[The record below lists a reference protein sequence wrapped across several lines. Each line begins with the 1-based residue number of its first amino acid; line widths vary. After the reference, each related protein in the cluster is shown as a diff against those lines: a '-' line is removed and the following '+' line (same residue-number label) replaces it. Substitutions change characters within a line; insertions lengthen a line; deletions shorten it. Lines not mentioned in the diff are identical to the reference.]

1 MSKFDLKPLSLSR
14 REFMAKAGALGLSA
28 AAANLIWA
36 EAGLADTPK
45 KGGHF
50 VLGLKGG
57 ESTNTLDPALSASH
71 VTAKALRAFG
81 NTLTVVSADGGLEPS
96 IAESWEASEDAK
108 DWTFRI
114 RKGVEFHNGKTLT
127 PEDVQLTLARHSN
140 EESQSGALGIMRGIE
155 DIRVDGDNVVISL
168 TTPNAD
174 LPYLMSDYHLIM
186 QPGGGM
192 DNPAEGISTG
202 AYKVVADEP
211 GIRYAFEKFAN
222 HWDDS
227 VGHYDSHEILV
238 LNDDTARSAALQA
251 GQVHAINIVPP
262 RTAKLFGRAPGVTIN
277 ATSGRGHYIF
287 VMHCDTAPFDNKD
300 LRLALKY
307 AINREELVDKVLRG
321 YGSVGNDIPINEAY
335 PLFDGTMEQRQFDL
349 AKAAEHY
356 KASGHDGSPIVL
368 HVSDGA
374 FAGAVDAAQ
383 LFQLSAQE
391 AGIPLEIQREPADG
405 YWSEV
410 WNNKPFCASYWG
422 GRPVQDQMW
431 SVGYLSTADWNDT
444 RFKNEEFDALLLKAR
459 AELDET
465 KRKEI
470 YGQMARIVWEEGGL
484 INPMF
489 NQFIDGYSDK
499 VTGWAAHANGDLMDG
514 YVASRTWFA

>member
-1 MSKFDLKPLSLSR
+1 MNKFDPQPQALSR
-14 REFMAKAGALGLSA
+14 REFLAKAAALGLSA
-28 AAANLIWA
+28 TAANLIWA
-36 EAGLADTPK
+36 EAGLADTPN

-71 VTAKALRAFG
+71 VTAKALRAYG
-81 NTLTVVSADGGLEPS
+81 NTLTVVTADGGIEPS
-96 IAESWEASEDAK
+96 LAESWEATEDGK
-108 DWTFRI
+108 VWTFLI

-127 PEDVQLTLARHSN
+127 PEDVQQTLARHSN
-140 EESQSGALGIMRGIE
+140 EESQSGALGIMRGVE
-155 DIRVDGDNVVISL
+155 DVRVDGDYVVITL

-174 LPYLMSDYHLIM
+174 LPYLVSDYHLVI
-186 QPGGGM
+186 QPGGGI

-202 AYKVVADEP
+202 AYKVIADEP
-211 GIRYAFEKFAN
+211 GVRYAFEKFAN
-222 HWDDS
+222 HWDET

-262 RTAKLFGRAPGVTIN
+262 RTAKLFGRAPGVTLN

-287 VMHCDTAPFDNKD
+287 VMHTDTAPFDNKD

-321 YGSVGNDIPINEAY
+321 FGSIGNDIPINEAY
-335 PLFDGTMEQRQFDL
+335 PLFDDTMEQRQFDL

-368 HVSDGA
+368 HVSDAA
-374 FAGAVDAAQ
+374 FAGAIDAAQ
-383 LFQLSAQE
+383 LFQLSAQ
-391 AGIPLEIQREPADG
+391 AVGIPLEIQREPADG

-459 AELDET
+459 AELDT
-465 KRKEI
+465 AKRKDI
-470 YGQMARIVWEEGGL
+470 YAQMARIVWEEGGL

-499 VTGWAAHANGDLMDG
+499 VTGWTAHANGDLMDG

>member
-1 MSKFDLKPLSLSR
+1 MSKSKIPHYSR
-14 REFMAKAGALGLSA
+14 RQFLGQASALGLSA
-28 AAANLIWA
+28 ATANMIWA
-36 EAGLADTPK
+36 EAGFAETPN

-71 VTAKALRAFG
+71 VTAKALRAYG
-81 NTLTVVSADGGLEPS
+81 NTMTIVTEDGGIAPS
-96 IAESWEASEDAK
+96 IAEEWDASEDAQT
-108 DWTFRI
+108 WNFRI

-127 PEDVQLTLARHSN
+127 PEDVQQTLARHSN
-140 EESQSGALGIMRGIE
+140 EDSQSGALGIMRGIK
-155 DIRVDGDNVVISL
+155 DVRVDGDMVVIDL
-168 TTPNAD
+168 ETPNAD
-174 LPYLMSDYHLIM
+174 LPYLMSDYHLVV

-192 DNPAEGISTG
+192 DNPGEGISTG
-202 AYKVVADEP
+202 AYKVTADEP
-211 GIRYAFEKFAN
+211 GVRYAFEKFAN

-227 VGHYDSHEILV
+227 VGHFDSHEILV
-238 LNDDTARSAALQA
+238 INDDTARAAALQS
-251 GQVHAINIVPP
+251 GQVQAINIVPP
-262 RTAKLFGRAPGVTIN
+262 RTADLFGRAPGVVVN
-277 ATSGRGHYIF
+277 ASAGRGHYIF
-287 VMHCDTAPFDNKD
+287 VMHTDTPPFDNKD

-335 PLFDGTMEQRQFDL
+335 PLFDEGLPQREFSL
-349 AKAAEHY
+349 EKAAEHY
-356 KASGHDGSPIVL
+356 KKSGHDGSPIVL
-368 HVSDGA
+368 RVSDAA
-374 FAGAVDAAQ
+374 FAGALDAAQ
-383 LFQLSAQE
+383 LFQQSAQA
-391 AGIPLEIQREPADG
+391 AGIPLEIKREPADG

-410 WNNKPFCASYWG
+410 WNKQPFCASYWG

-444 RFKNEEFDALLLKAR
+444 RFKNEKFDELLLKAR
-459 AELDET
+459 AELDGS
-465 KRKEI
+465 KRKGI
-470 YGQMARIVWEEGGL
+470 YAEMAKIVWEEGGL

-499 VTGWAAHANGDLMDG
+499 VAGWSFHANGDLMDG